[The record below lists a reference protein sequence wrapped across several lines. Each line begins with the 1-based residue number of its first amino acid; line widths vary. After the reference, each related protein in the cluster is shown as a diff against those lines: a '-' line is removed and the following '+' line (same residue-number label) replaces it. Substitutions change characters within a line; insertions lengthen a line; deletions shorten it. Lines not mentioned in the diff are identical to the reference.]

1 MQVDSRLH
9 DVAAFVVRADVVD
22 LEVRCQN
29 SAASQEF
36 SSMFAS
42 PVNQSIEVATTVADE
57 QARTANM
64 LTVEF
69 SGIQHEP
76 ILLSPGKWNVGSS
89 IDNQVVMDHDD
100 IAARQFLIVVTE
112 HRSVIR
118 DWSAKAFLNG
128 KRFDNAVLNDGDT
141 VEIADVRMSFRLAKS
156 QDLISQLP
164 FVAAHHYEEA
174 SVTADEDADAYGE
187 TNRVETQD
195 AVLLTADGMLAFD
208 DRVDRLDALISRVEA
223 SLESDSSEAVSTD
236 QAAVDLQIAPLNA
249 LSNIE
254 PEASPPDAAASPVVP
269 QAVGQSLELQAAG
282 VDEELRQLEE
292 LRAAVQF
299 EREQLLAKR
308 ELLIRETQQV
318 ESQLAEVRRRNE
330 FHSDVDQGAEFEADG
345 FDIPEQSSGE
355 FAICTEDEA
364 AALAAEREKL
374 RHYLD
379 EFESVDDAEC
389 EQLEEVEVA
398 VGASQA
404 VADYSVMNALRS
416 REDAVKQ
423 MDDLVLAATGERP
436 NLSALVSNS
445 SFGPV
450 ANDRTRES
458 SGSSAAQVGE
468 ESEFVRESDE
478 QNHDEVSVECGDA
491 QELEV
496 TDLEAS
502 FDELGAL
509 INEVEPETI
518 LADEQIGESLT
529 HESVSFCDD
538 SDAEI
543 AQELNESAQEDSP
556 VSEDAVTNESS
567 GEFDLSVLMSRGDVE
582 TEESGNLQAEYE
594 DIRQVEFDDFDSSV
608 LSLEIDRL
616 EDASGTHE
624 IIESGLSES
633 DDDEGVVPLQR
644 STVGEID
651 EFEPELTTEP
661 AGEFSFAEHSL
672 VVESEEDQNP
682 PTNSETNRDNTGTDD
697 ELGTLEFGQLDEERP
712 SWFDSKLMTEGDSVV
727 ADKADDV
734 QLAMGDAAT
743 DDGTNASVDTSAT
756 DLRKKLAEMFDL
768 PELSSPVDPS
778 GSDSSLDSNFQ
789 QSPEEIPVD
798 DSAKVGGVS
807 AKSSWPENVDAPECS
822 ESESIMNSDPTT
834 DSDIDSKFESETLNE
849 FSSTVSDEEEEPE
862 KPTASSF
869 EPAEH
874 DEPEDSISAYME
886 RLLAR
891 NRQVTGGNSAPTG
904 TSSKVP
910 AAPAIAVSKQGAA
923 SPEVGAE
930 EVVASGGKPERW
942 LEESPR
948 HRQNRDQVRAEVQVL
963 RQIANQSA
971 RSAVATASRRDVR
984 KQVMVKTTASVL
996 ALGSG
1001 VAALLLEVSTPFGL
1015 VVLGIGMMFSIDL
1028 TLTIFRNWKQL
1039 RDLKKAA
1046 AALEGEDRRSDVE
1059 SSEESA

>member
-1 MQVDSRLH
+1 
-9 DVAAFVVRADVVD
+9 
-22 LEVRCQN
+22 
-29 SAASQEF
+29 
-36 SSMFAS
+36 MFAS

-69 SGIQHEP
+69 SGIEHEP
-76 ILLSPGKWNVGSS
+76 ILLSPGKWNVGSG

-164 FVAAHHYEEA
+164 YVAAHHYEEA
-174 SVTADEDADAYGE
+174 SVTADADADTDGE
-187 TNRVETQD
+187 TERVETQD

-208 DRVDRLDALISRVEA
+208 DRADRLDELISRVEA
-223 SLESDSSEAVSTD
+223 SLESDSSEAVSID
-236 QAAVDLQIAPLNA
+236 QAAVDLQSAPLNA

-330 FHSDVDQGAEFEADG
+330 FHSEVDQGAEFEADG

-355 FAICTEDEA
+355 FATRTDDEA

-389 EQLEEVEVA
+389 GQLEEVEVA
-398 VGASQA
+398 VGAAQA

-436 NLSALVSNS
+436 NLPALVSNS

-458 SGSSAAQVGE
+458 SGSSAAQVGG
-468 ESEFVRESDE
+468 ESEFVGESDE

-491 QELEV
+491 QKLEV

-518 LADEQIGESLT
+518 LADEQTDESFT
-529 HESVSFCDD
+529 HEPVSLSDD
-538 SDAEI
+538 SDAEV
-543 AQELNESAQEDSP
+543 AQELNDLAQEDSP

-567 GEFDLSVLMSRGDVE
+567 GEFDLSVLMSRVDVE
-582 TEESGNLQAEYE
+582 TEESDNLQAEYE
-594 DIRQVEFDDFDSSV
+594 DIPQVEFDDFDSSV
-608 LSLEIDRL
+608 LSFEIDRV
-616 EDASGTHE
+616 EDDPVEDESGTHE
-624 IIESGLSES
+624 IIESELTES
-633 DDDEGVVPLQR
+633 DDDEGVVPLQK

-651 EFEPELTTEP
+651 EFESELTAEP
-661 AGEFSFAEHSL
+661 AGEFSFAEHPL

-697 ELGTLEFGQLDEERP
+697 ELATLEFGQLDEERP

-727 ADKADDV
+727 EDKADDV

-743 DDGTNASVDTSAT
+743 DDGTNASADTSAT

-778 GSDSSLDSNFQ
+778 GSDCSLDSNFQ
-789 QSPEEIPVD
+789 QSPEVIPVD
-798 DSAKVGGVS
+798 ESAKVGGDS
-807 AKSSWPENVDAPECS
+807 AESSWPENVDVPECS

-834 DSDIDSKFESETLNE
+834 DSDADSKFESETLGE
-849 FSSTVSDEEEEPE
+849 SSSTVSDEEEEPE
-862 KPTASSF
+862 KSTASSF

-910 AAPAIAVSKQGAA
+910 AAPATVVSKQGAA
-923 SPEVGAE
+923 SPEVRVE
-930 EVVASGGKPERW
+930 EVADSGSKPERW

>member
-1 MQVDSRLH
+1 
-9 DVAAFVVRADVVD
+9 
-22 LEVRCQN
+22 
-29 SAASQEF
+29 
-36 SSMFAS
+36 MFAS
-42 PVNQSIEVATTVADE
+42 PVNQSTEVATIVADK

-64 LTVEF
+64 LTVDF

-89 IDNQVVMDHDD
+89 SANQIVLNHDD

-118 DWSAKAFLNG
+118 DWSSKVFLNG
-128 KRFDNAVLNDGDT
+128 KRFDNAVLKDGDA
-141 VEIADVRMSFRLAKS
+141 VEVADVRMSFRLAKS

-164 FVAAHHYEEA
+164 FVATAHHYEEA
-174 SVTADEDADAYGE
+174 GVTADADADTDDE
-187 TNRVETQD
+187 TARVETQD
-195 AVLLTADGMLAFD
+195 AVLVTADGMLAFD
-208 DRVDRLDALISRVEA
+208 DGADRLDELISRVES
-223 SLESDSSEAVSTD
+223 SLESDSSEAVSID
-236 QAAVDLQIAPLNA
+236 HGAVNLQSAALNA

-254 PEASPPDAAASPVVP
+254 LEASPSDAASSPVAP

-318 ESQLAEVRRRNE
+318 ESQLAEVRQRNE
-330 FHSDVDQGAEFEADG
+330 FHSAVDHGAEFEAYG

-355 FAICTEDEA
+355 FAICTDNEA

-389 EQLEEVEVA
+389 GQLEEVKVA
-398 VGASQA
+398 VGAAQA
-404 VADYSVMNALRS
+404 VADYSVINALRS

-436 NLSALVSNS
+436 NLPVLVSNS
-445 SFGPV
+445 SFGTV
-450 ANDRTRES
+450 TNDRTRES
-458 SGSSAAQVGE
+458 SGNSASRVEG
-468 ESEFVRESDE
+468 ESEFVGYSDE
-478 QNHDEVSVECGDA
+478 QNHDEVSVECGDD

-518 LADEQIGESLT
+518 LADEQTDESFT
-529 HESVSFCDD
+529 HEPVSLRDD
-538 SDAEI
+538 SDAEV
-543 AQELNESAQEDSP
+543 AQDLNESAQEDSP
-556 VSEDAVTNESS
+556 VSEEAVTNESS
-567 GEFDLSVLMSRGDVE
+567 GEFDLSVLMSRVDVE
-582 TEESGNLQAEYE
+582 TEESDNLLAEHG
-594 DIRQVEFDDFDSSV
+594 DIPQVEFDDFDSSAQ
-608 LSLEIDRL
+608 SFEIDRV
-616 EDASGTHE
+616 EDGPGTHE
-624 IIESGLSES
+624 IIESELFESEAS
-633 DDDEGVVPLQR
+633 DSNGDEESFALQR
-644 STVGEID
+644 SNIGEID
-651 EFEPELTTEP
+651 EFDPELTAEP
-661 AGEFSFAEHSL
+661 AGDSSFADHPF
-672 VVESEEDQNP
+672 VVESEEGQSP
-682 PTNSETNRDNTGTDD
+682 STNSETNRDNTDTDD
-697 ELGTLEFGQLDEERP
+697 EFAALEFGQLDEERP

-727 ADKADDV
+727 EDKADDGH
-734 QLAMGDAAT
+734 LAMDDAAT
-743 DDGTNASVDTSAT
+743 DNGTNASVDSSAA

-778 GSDSSLDSNFQ
+778 ESDRSLESSLQ
-789 QSPEEIPVD
+789 QSPEEIPVN
-798 DSAKVGGVS
+798 DSAKVGGDS
-807 AKSSWPENVDAPECS
+807 AESSWPENVDAAECA
-822 ESESIMNSDPTT
+822 ESDSIMNFDPTT
-834 DSDIDSKFESETLNE
+834 DSDTDSKFESDTLDE
-849 FSSTVSDEEEEPE
+849 FTSTVSYEEEKEEPE

-869 EPAEH
+869 ESAEH

-891 NRQVTGGNSAPTG
+891 NRQVTGGSSAPTG
-904 TSSKVP
+904 TSSGVP
-910 AAPAIAVSKQGAA
+910 AATATAVSKQGAA
-923 SPEVGAE
+923 SPEVRVE
-930 EVVASGGKPERW
+930 EAPASGSKPERW